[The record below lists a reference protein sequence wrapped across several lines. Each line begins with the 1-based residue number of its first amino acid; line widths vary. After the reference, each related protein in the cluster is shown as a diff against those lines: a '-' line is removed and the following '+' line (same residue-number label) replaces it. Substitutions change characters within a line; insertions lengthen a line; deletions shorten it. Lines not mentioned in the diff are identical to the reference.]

1 MCEVSA
7 EVQKECKAGPQDF
20 THKLGTRPCFQN
32 VYLRFW
38 TSSWSKSAPTLLCK
52 CNKCSSASSS
62 PLHSGQCQSQN
73 KQPNQWCWWWRCS
86 GWRLQL
92 EGRSRGRRENIEVDL
107 LYISVFRLRSW
118 TGSKRRRRFLDQMV
132 SWLLV
137 WGGRKSGQKTKKF
150 KLKNVMKL
158 STFGKPLDILYHF
171 LVVSFCYC
179 RWDIFATFLSI
190 NSYQCGNCQL
200 SLSNFLRSRIFFLIL
215 SQNNQTAGHKMLIKV
230 NCLAKKLKS

>member
-1 MCEVSA
+1 MCIWGSEPPPGPNLLQLCSVNVTSA
-7 EVQKECKAGPQDF
+7 AQR
-20 THKLGTRPCFQN
+20 HL
-32 VYLRFW
+32 
-38 TSSWSKSAPTLLCK
+38 
-52 CNKCSSASSS
+52 
-62 PLHSGQCQSQN
+62 LHSTVDNVKVKTNSQTSGAGGGDV
-73 KQPNQWCWWWRCS
+73 QVGDCS
-86 GWRLQL
+86 WKVEAGVEERTLRWT
-92 EGRSRGRRENIEVDL
+92 
-107 LYISVFRLRSW
+107 YISVFRLRSW
-118 TGSKRRRRFLDQMV
+118 TGSKHRRRFLDQMV